1 MRNQNLNRARRAPAL
16 AATLAALFA
25 LAACDTPFPETQNE
39 FVPVSSSDRFPIE
52 VAKGPVKFDVPT
64 SKGALNAQQKD
75 TIVRFAQQ
83 AKSNYASTIH
93 VRRPSG
99 GGRGGA
105 VASAIRRILVKQ
117 GVPESMIVQSTY
129 EGSAESPVVV
139 SYIRTWAVTQEC
151 GNWDEDLAIT
161 FSNSGYD
168 NFGCSV
174 QSNVAAMVANPND
187 LVMPRT
193 ETPSDPMRR
202 STVFNKYRE
211 GVPSNTQPPQQQQV
225 QISTIA
231 QQ

>member
-1 MRNQNLNRARRAPAL
+1 MPAL
-16 AATLAALFA
+16 VATLAALFA

-39 FVPVSSSDRFPIE
+39 FMPVSSSDRFPIE

-64 SKGALNAQQKD
+64 DKGALNTQQKD
-75 TIVRFAQQ
+75 VIVRFAQQ
-83 AKSNYASTIH
+83 AKSNYASTVH

-99 GGRGGA
+99 GGRGAA
-105 VASAIRRILVKQ
+105 VASAIERILIKQ
-117 GVPESMIVQSTY
+117 GLPNSMIVQGTY
-129 EGSAESPVVV
+129 PGDAHAPVVV

-161 FSNSGYD
+161 YSNAGYD

-174 QSNVAAMVANPND
+174 QNNVAAMVANPND

-193 ETPSDPMRR
+193 EDPSDPMRR
-202 STVFNKYRE
+202 STVLNKYRE
-211 GVPSNTQPPQQQQV
+211 GVPTNTQPPEQQQV
-225 QISTIA
+225 QISTVA

>member
-1 MRNQNLNRARRAPAL
+1 MRNQTILRARRVPAL

-25 LAACDTPFPETQNE
+25 LAACDTPFPETQND

-64 SKGALNAQQKD
+64 DKTALNAQQRD

-83 AKSNYASTIH
+83 AKSNYASTIN

-99 GGRGGA
+99 GGRGPA
-105 VASAIRRILVKQ
+105 VASAIHRILIKQ
-117 GVPESMIVQSTY
+117 GVPDSMIAQSTY
-129 EGSAESPVVV
+129 PGDAQSPVIV

-151 GNWDEDLAIT
+151 GNWDEDLTVT
-161 FSNSGYD
+161 FSNSGYA

-174 QSNVAAMVANPND
+174 QNNVAAMVANPND

-193 ETPSDPMRR
+193 ETPSDPTRR
-202 STVFNKYRE
+202 SKVFTDYRNA
-211 GVPSNTQPPQQQQV
+211 VPTNTQPPQQQQV
-225 QISTIA
+225 QISTVA

>member
-1 MRNQNLNRARRAPAL
+1 MRNQTLIRARRAPAL
-16 AATLAALFA
+16 AAILATLFA
-25 LAACDTPFPETQNE
+25 LAACDTPFPETQNDY
-39 FVPVSSSDRFPIE
+39 VPVSSLERFPIE

-64 SKGALNAQQKD
+64 AKGALNLQQKD
-75 TIVRFAQQ
+75 TIIRFAQQ

-99 GGRGGA
+99 GGRGVA
-105 VASAIRRILVKQ
+105 VAGAIERILVKQ
-117 GVPESMIVQSTY
+117 GVPNSMIIQSTY
-129 EGSAESPVVV
+129 SGDAQSPVVV

-151 GNWDEDLAIT
+151 GNWDEDLAAT
-161 FSNSGYD
+161 YSNSGYA

-174 QSNVAAMVANPND
+174 QNNVAAMVANPND

-202 STVFNKYRE
+202 STVFDKYRE
-211 GVPSNTQPPQQQQV
+211 GVPTNTQPPQQQQV
-225 QISTIA
+225 QISTVA

>member
-1 MRNQNLNRARRAPAL
+1 MRNQTILRARRIPAL

-25 LAACDTPFPETQNE
+25 LAACDTPFPETQND

-64 SKGALNAQQKD
+64 GKAVLNAQQKD

-93 VRRPSG
+93 VRRPTG
-99 GGRGGA
+99 GGRGAA
-105 VASAIRRILVKQ
+105 VAGAIERILIKQ
-117 GVPESMIVQSTY
+117 GVPESMIVQGTY
-129 EGSAESPVVV
+129 QASADSPVVV

-151 GNWDEDLAIT
+151 GNWDEDLAVT
-161 FSNSGYD
+161 FSNSGYA

-202 STVFNKYRE
+202 STVMDKYRE
-211 GVPSNTQPPQQQQV
+211 GVPTNTQPPQQQQV
-225 QISTIA
+225 LISTA
-231 QQ
+231 GQQ

>member
-1 MRNQNLNRARRAPAL
+1 V

-25 LAACDTPFPETQNE
+25 LAACDTPFPETQND
-39 FVPVSSSDRFPIE
+39 FMPVSSSDRFPIE

-64 SKGALNAQQKD
+64 GKTALNAQQKD

-99 GGRGGA
+99 GGRGAA
-105 VASAIRRILVKQ
+105 VAAAVRRTLIKQ
-117 GVPESMIVQSTY
+117 GVPDSMIVQSTY
-129 EGSAESPVVV
+129 SGSAESPVVV

-161 FSNSGYD
+161 YSNAGYA
-168 NFGCSV
+168 NFGCAV
-174 QSNVAAMVANPND
+174 QNNVAAMVANPND

-211 GVPSNTQPPQQQQV
+211 GVPTNTQPPQQQQ
-225 QISTIA
+225 ISIA
-231 QQ
+231 TVGN

>member
-1 MRNQNLNRARRAPAL
+1 MRILRSHSQGGALKLAAAL
-16 AATLAALFA
+16 AVLLMTT
-25 LAACDTPFPETQNE
+25 ACDTPFPETQNE
-39 FVPVSSSDRFPIE
+39 FVPVSGSDRFPIA

-64 SKGALNAQQKD
+64 GKTALNAQQKD

-93 VRRPSG
+93 VRRPTG
-99 GGRGGA
+99 GGRGPA
-105 VASAIRRILVKQ
+105 VASAIKGILVKQ

-129 EGSAESPVVV
+129 QASADSPVIV

-151 GNWDEDLAIT
+151 GNWDEDVAIT
-161 FSNSGYD
+161 FDNAGYAD
-168 NFGCSV
+168 FGCSV
-174 QSNVAAMVANPND
+174 QNNVAAMVANPND

-193 ETPSDPMRR
+193 ETPSDPTRR
-202 STVFNKYRE
+202 SMVFDKYRE

-225 QISTIA
+225 QISTVA

>member
-1 MRNQNLNRARRAPAL
+1 MRNQTILRARRMPAL

-25 LAACDTPFPETQNE
+25 LAACDTPFPETQND

-64 SKGALNAQQKD
+64 GKTALNAQQRD

-83 AKSNYASTIH
+83 AKSNYASTIN

-99 GGRGGA
+99 GGRGAA
-105 VASAIRRILVKQ
+105 VASAIKRILIKQ
-117 GVPESMIVQSTY
+117 GVPDSMIAQSTY
-129 EGSAESPVVV
+129 SGDAQSPVIV

-151 GNWDEDLAIT
+151 GNWDEDLAVT
-161 FSNSGYD
+161 FSNSGYS
-168 NFGCSV
+168 NFGCAV
-174 QSNVAAMVANPND
+174 QNNVAAMVANPND

-193 ETPSDPMRR
+193 ETPSDPTRR
-202 STVFNKYRE
+202 STVFDKYRE
-211 GVPSNTQPPQQQQV
+211 GVPTNTQPPQQQQV

>member
-1 MRNQNLNRARRAPAL
+1 MRNQTLNRARRVPAL

-39 FVPVSSSDRFPIE
+39 FMPVSSSDRFPIE

-99 GGRGGA
+99 GGRGA
-105 VASAIRRILVKQ
+105 SVASAIKRTLIKQ
-117 GVPESMIVQSTY
+117 GLPESMIVLGTY
-129 EGSAESPVVV
+129 EAAADAPVVV

-174 QSNVAAMVANPND
+174 QNNVAALVANPND

-193 ETPSDPMRR
+193 ETPSDPTRR
-202 STVFNKYRE
+202 SKVLSDYRDA
-211 GVPSNTQPPQQQQV
+211 VPTNTQPPQQQQV
-225 QISTIA
+225 QISTVA